1 MTSPVL
7 VTGGTGRLG
16 RSVVAGLVKAG
27 REVRVLARHQRDIA
41 AGGHVLHWGIFGRAA
56 GLTRPCMAPE

>member
-16 RSVVAGLVKAG
+16 RSVVARLVEAG
-27 REVRVLARHQRDIA
+27 REVRVLARTKATLSHRSRST
-41 AGGHVLHWGIFGRAA
+41 WGIFGRAS